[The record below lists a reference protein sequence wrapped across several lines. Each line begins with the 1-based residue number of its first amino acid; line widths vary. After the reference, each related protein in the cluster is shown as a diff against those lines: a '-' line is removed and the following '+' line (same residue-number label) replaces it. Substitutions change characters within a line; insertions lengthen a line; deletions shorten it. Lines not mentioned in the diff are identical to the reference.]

1 MAIRIRNGKEEQY
14 SPKTINQ
21 NLKICIKMNDKIV
34 NSAKQ
39 FAADNNMSFSKLIR
53 ESLIKY
59 MEEKNGTLD

>member
-14 SPKTINQ
+14 SPKQINQ
-21 NLKICIKMNDKIV
+21 NIKVCIKMNDKIV

-53 ESLIKY
+53 ESVLEY
-59 MEEKNGTLD
+59 MDNRK